1 MKKKKSE
8 CFNLVSEISSPAW
21 AAGLALKEWWDGEAE
36 SWSIW
41 CVRII
46 IDMCQK
52 YYWCVSEILLIC
64 VRNIIDVS
72 QKYHWCVSEIVL
84 MCVGNIIDVLW
95 KSYWCVF
102 EILLTSTIVC
112 NKRWTYFGQEILD
125 FRRKSIWV
133 ICYCWG
139 NSSIVEGRF
148 SKWF

>member
-1 MKKKKSE
+1 MIVY
-8 CFNLVSEISSPAW
+8 LVSEISSPAW

-112 NKRWTYFGQEILD
+112 NKRWKKKMDIFWPRNFRLSSQKYIVKMRCILVTYKRTG
-125 FRRKSIWV
+125 K
-133 ICYCWG
+133 
-139 NSSIVEGRF
+139 
-148 SKWF
+148 